1 MCHNIKTLSKNLNGQ
16 FAHCKS
22 CNVYHL
28 YFNNIYLEFTPR
40 EMKAFKRFV
49 SEIDVEYW
57 ESCCQRA
64 TLKRKIPIQTMQQN
78 LAMVFNQQELK
89 SLKDL
94 IFEHTKRPNAPLNV
108 TEIDY
113 TSYLN

>member
-1 MCHNIKTLSKNLNGQ
+1 MCHNIKTLSKNNDGQ
-16 FAHCKS
+16 LAHCKS

-40 EMKAFKRFV
+40 EMKAFKQFV

-64 TLKRKIPIQTMQQN
+64 MLKRRIPIQTMQHN
-78 LAMVFNQQELK
+78 LAMVFNQQELE

-94 IFEHTKRPNAPLNV
+94 IFERTKKPYTPLRV
-108 TEIDY
+108 YEIEY
-113 TSYLN
+113 RQFLN